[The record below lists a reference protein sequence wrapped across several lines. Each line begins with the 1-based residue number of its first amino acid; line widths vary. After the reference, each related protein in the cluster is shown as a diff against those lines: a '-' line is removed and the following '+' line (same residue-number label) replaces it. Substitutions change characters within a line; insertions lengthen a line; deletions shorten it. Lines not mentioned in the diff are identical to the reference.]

1 MTPACSALDP
11 SRPLPPPPSSLCSFV
26 GLPEGHKLHITK
38 KPGQAAAAEAAE
50 GKAEEGAGA
59 EGAAAEPAA
68 AAAEPAVG
76 GEGGEGQPAAAAAA
90 ADPANKPA
98 PVPRS
103 YLSNPATLEQLTSVG
118 MGCCVALMSEA
129 DAAALGFE
137 RNIAAIACWRGRA
150 NLNILVSKQEAAQ
163 LRERIADARAKL
175 ALRQAGAAPAAP
187 AAEPAAA

>member
-1 MTPACSALDP
+1 MVTPACSALDP

-59 EGAAAEPAA
+59 EPAA
-68 AAAEPAVG
+68 G

-163 LRERIADARAKL
+163 LHERIADARAKL

-187 AAEPAAA
+187 AAEPVAA